1 MTVAQI
7 KRQVGQGTF
16 AASGSVFI
24 DLPRSN
30 YLGALELHL
39 DFTVTDS
46 AAAAIT
52 VVDSTLG
59 AIPILTNVQL
69 VLDGATVPLNV
80 SGQFLDYWSHI
91 DRPGSER
98 LATSST
104 TSGAEW
110 DAVLRYELGQSIAN
124 LTGVIPLHQVSSAR
138 LELEFGAVSLI
149 ATSANTTTVAGTVK
163 VFAEMYDNTRPIPV
177 DTSVVHTLRSIT
189 TDIASTGEKIIKLPT
204 GRQLQR
210 LAVIAENNSAFTW
223 SLLDTVKFRMG
234 AGDDPYEM
242 NTPIFRAQQLR
253 HYGGDDIPITGVYV
267 FDFRAAGPR
276 DVVPLGDINLAPD
289 PELVVEVPSGTS
301 LTTAR
306 VHMLFEE
313 LEPVSNVL
321 AA

>member
-16 AASGSVFI
+16 AAASSVFI
-24 DLPRSN
+24 DLPSAH

-39 DFTVTDS
+39 DLTVTDS
-46 AAAAIT
+46 SAAAIT

-59 AIPILTNVQL
+59 AIPIVTNVQL
-69 VLDGATVPLNV
+69 VLDGATIPLNI

-110 DAVLRYELGQSIAN
+110 DAVLRYELAQSIAN
-124 LTGVIPLHQVSSAR
+124 LTGVIPLHQISSAR
-138 LELEFGAVSLI
+138 LEIEFGAVSLI
-149 ATSANTTTVAGTVK
+149 ATSANTTTVSGSVK
-163 VFAEMYDNTRPIPV
+163 VYAEMYDNRRPIPV
-177 DTSVVHTLRSIT
+177 DTSVVHTLRVIT
-189 TDIASTGEKIIKLPT
+189 VDVTSTGEKIIKLPT

-210 LAVIAENNSAFTW
+210 LIVIAENNSAYTW
-223 SLLDTVKFRMG
+223 ALLDSLTFRMG
-234 AGDDPYEM
+234 QGDDPYEM
-242 NTPIFRAQQLR
+242 NTPIFRAWQRR

-267 FDFRAAGPR
+267 FDFRGAGPR
-276 DVVPLGDINLAPD
+276 DVVPMGDINLAPD
-289 PELVVEVPSGTS
+289 PHLVINVPSGTS

-306 VHMLFEE
+306 AHLILEE
-313 LEPVSNVL
+313 LEPVANQLV
-321 AA
+321 